1 MRKSVKNTLTK
12 AMACALSACMIASP
26 MTVNAMTSKQA
37 VQMKAW
43 NAGVCTTDPAQGIIT
58 SSISSEKE
66 IVTVTLK
73 IAKDTGITSGQ
84 AMIYYDQNDMELL
97 WSSDAE
103 YWELTD
109 VNENYTQEELSGVS
123 YAWASQDVCK
133 KSGTML
139 TLCFRAKNPQN
150 NQEISIA
157 TVVDEAYVQDASAL
171 TGDDTHIDT
180 IKLKIEPIKVGPIT
194 INPGSTA
201 DDIVSGLISLRK
213 KIGTIIGKIF
223 N

>member
-1 MRKSVKNTLTK
+1 MRKSVRHTLTK
-12 AMACALSACMIASP
+12 AMACALSVCIIANP
-26 MTVNAMTSKQA
+26 MTANAMTGKQSNE
-37 VQMKAW
+37 MTAW
-43 NAGVCTTDPAQGIIT
+43 NAGVCTTDPAKGIIT

-66 IVTVTLK
+66 IVTVTLN
-73 IAKDTGITSGQ
+73 IAKNTGITSGQ
-84 AMIYYDQNDMELL
+84 AMIYYDQDDMELL

-103 YWELTD
+103 YWELSD
-109 VNENYTQEELSGVS
+109 VNEDYTQEELTGVS
-123 YAWASQDVCK
+123 YAWASQDASK

-171 TGDDTHIDT
+171 TGDDTHVDT

-201 DDIVSGLISLRK
+201 DDIISGFISIRK